1 MKIQKNYNGITYSD
15 ETALGIAVILRYI
28 FEELPKLRKQLD
40 ANIVNLE
47 ICSTFESFS
56 KLCKDAE
63 SSNPILNQSVDDFY
77 KSIKTK
83 KNYIDH
89 YVSIIKET
97 LSQDRVNWG
106 RIVTFVSFTKILLD
120 KSIQD
125 GRLDIAKQIIKEL
138 PILIEKHTENW
149 INTQNGWKHFE
160 TITNNRNHFTS
171 TLKLTWNFIS
181 NSLW

>member
-1 MKIQKNYNGITYSD
+1 MKIQKNYNGKTYSD
-15 ETALGIAVILRYI
+15 ETALGIAVVLRHI
-28 FEELPKLRKQLD
+28 FEELPKLRKQFD
-40 ANIVNLE
+40 TNIVNLE
-47 ICSTFESFS
+47 IHSTFEGFS

-63 SSNPILNQSVDDFY
+63 SPNPILNQLVDDFY
-77 KSIKTK
+77 KSIKTN
-83 KNYIDH
+83 KNYVDH

-106 RIVTFVSFTKILLD
+106 RIVTFVFFTKILLD

-125 GRLDIAKQIIKEL
+125 GRLDIAKQITKEL

-149 INTQNGWKHFE
+149 IKTQNGWKHFE

-171 TLKLTWNFIS
+171 TLKLIWNFIS